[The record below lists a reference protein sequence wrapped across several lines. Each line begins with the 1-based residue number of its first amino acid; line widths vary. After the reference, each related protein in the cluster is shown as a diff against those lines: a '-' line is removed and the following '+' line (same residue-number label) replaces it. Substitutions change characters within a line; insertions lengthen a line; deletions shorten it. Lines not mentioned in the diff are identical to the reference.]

1 MILKEIYLLLP
12 SIKLIV
18 RTGINILNF
27 LRVAALVLG
36 LFSIS
41 LTSFDYII
49 KDKIEKDVSLTQSND
64 DEDSKEEENDDTFY
78 LPEYQATLSTFQIHI
93 DQVTDLEISIPILT
107 TVEKWNHRI
116 FIFFG
121 TSYFK
126 TLFQHIISPNAP

>member
-1 MILKEIYLLLP
+1 
-12 SIKLIV
+12 V

-64 DEDSKEEENDDTFY
+64 DEDS
-78 LPEYQATLSTFQIHI
+78 
-93 DQVTDLEISIPILT
+93 
-107 TVEKWNHRI
+107 
-116 FIFFG
+116 
-121 TSYFK
+121 
-126 TLFQHIISPNAP
+126 